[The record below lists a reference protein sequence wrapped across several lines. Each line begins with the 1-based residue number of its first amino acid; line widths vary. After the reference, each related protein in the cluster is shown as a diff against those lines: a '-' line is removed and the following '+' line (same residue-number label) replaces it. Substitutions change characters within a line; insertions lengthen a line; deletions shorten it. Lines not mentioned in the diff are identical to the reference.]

1 MKTITFLFLMLFSM
15 ASFADSPY
23 LMDGRTGKYLG
34 NLSSNTMDP
43 NSVSNPIGRYGSSIS
58 PDSINNPIGR
68 YGSSISLDSPN
79 NPLATNPPEIRH
91 GGSRYD
97 YGSRYEYNYN
107 YDY

>member
-43 NSVSNPIGRYGSSIS
+43 NSVNNEYGRYGSKYSQ
-58 PDSINNPIGR
+58 DSINNP
-68 YGSSISLDSPN
+68 Y
-79 NPLATNPPEIRH
+79 
-91 GGSRYD
+91 SR
-97 YGSRYEYNYN
+97 YGSRYSNDSANNPYAINPPRIMHGGDIGSDRAHDHDRG